1 MSFKSSFYVIGSS
14 QNYRSLSE
22 GELMRSKFTI
32 SQKCPRDLLYREL
45 FRMQNVYPEDG
56 RFSILGENI

>member
-1 MSFKSSFYVIGSS
+1 
-14 QNYRSLSE
+14 
-22 GELMRSKFTI
+22 MRSIFTI

-56 RFSILGENI
+56 RSSILGENIWNWKLKAGMESQIETKAVKSVAGY